1 MASPLSP
8 TKQSKLNL
16 PTPPTSHRRDDQYE
30 VHVYTEQSTTT
41 NTTTTTATSTNATAT
56 TDAIEHSPTSS
67 DAGPSSGPD
76 KENIMSPPKQRHS
89 RIMSGNELSPLKILS
104 NTESNSDRPVAS
116 PARSSRKS
124 MLSSEKRF
132 PVRVS
137 NPISDAADSSRS
149 ASRERT
155 VSLEDAMRD
164 NKGLAKAIQI
174 FEDDDDEDENKMEV
188 DTGRDQNDDYA
199 NSPDS
204 RHGRVNGKVH
214 DGAGTASH
222 HDHSFEAT
230 PSGGADDTMMSTF
243 STFSAVPELTML
255 AKFGTSPT
263 KSSVL
268 GGMTPRLRSS
278 GHSPSRTPRPMSI
291 QQDSS
296 GNTTNL
302 LMEFTDQLRFPG
314 RDHAKPTVTSPPPNS
329 NHHLNGSAGD
339 YAATPARPAQSLL
352 DFDIPP
358 MPTPRSI
365 PTVTPRELESLKST
379 FLSEISSLKASLSG
393 KEAEVQSLKT
403 AVGDAEKRVGE
414 SMERVREVESL
425 REQLVAEK
433 DGWERRSRE
442 MESVLRSVK
451 EEIVL
456 GQREREELEY
466 KLSES
471 EQRREAAETMAQ
483 EAESKLA
490 GMRAGRAT
498 EESAREK
505 SRSPGGGGGGGSN
518 NNNNSHNGI
527 NASKE
532 VEMAVERVARELHA
546 LYKSKHE
553 TKVAALKKSYEGRW
567 EKKVRE
573 LERQLSELN
582 QENEMLRVG
591 RDATMTRVDPHVQAA
606 AEEERK
612 AQAIRDS
619 AQIKELGAEVEKL
632 HAVLRTVQDD
642 NSELRTLLEKERV
655 EKGELVILAEEM
667 MAMQTISSPPPQ
679 QQQQQQQQPTTA
691 GTTAPP
697 TARKSATEPA
707 PARTPGKLRTPG
719 PASRSQTEN
728 LRGSVSR
735 PSGLK
740 APGSSIVMPG
750 RGASGGSAAH
760 HERTRS
766 GAGPGLPRPGSG
778 FGGRSGIMS
787 NIERMGNYRGRGD

>member
-8 TKQSKLNL
+8 TKQSTLNL
-16 PTPPTSHRRDDQYE
+16 ATPPTSRRHFDQYE
-30 VHVYTEQSTTT
+30 VHVYTEQSSSSSS
-41 NTTTTTATSTNATAT
+41 TTTTTTSTTPPSYATTAT
-56 TDAIEHSPTSS
+56 TSS
-67 DAGPSSGPD
+67 SAAVHLEIDAGPSSRPG
-76 KENIMSPPKQRHS
+76 KENVMSPPKQRHS

-104 NTESNSDRPVAS
+104 ASEPNFDRQLSS
-116 PARSSRKS
+116 PARASRKS
-124 MLSSEKRF
+124 ILSPEKRF
-132 PVRVS
+132 PVR
-137 NPISDAADSSRS
+137 SSRS
-149 ASRERT
+149 GSRERT
-155 VSLEDAMRD
+155 VSLEDA
-164 NKGLAKAIQI
+164 I
-174 FEDDDDEDENKMEV
+174 FEDDDDEGKDKDEDRDVGAHSPQSVDKMM
-188 DTGRDQNDDYA
+188 
-199 NSPDS
+199 
-204 RHGRVNGKVH
+204 
-214 DGAGTASH
+214 H
-222 HDHSFEAT
+222 HDNSFEAALG
-230 PSGGADDTMMSTF
+230 PDDTMMSAF
-243 STFSAVPELTML
+243 STFSAVPEMTML
-255 AKFGTSPT
+255 AKFGNSPT
-263 KSSVL
+263 R
-268 GGMTPRLRSS
+268 PDP
-278 GHSPSRTPRPMSI
+278 SPSRTARPMSV

-302 LMEFTDQLRFPG
+302 LMDFTDQLRFPG
-314 RDHAKPTVTSPPPNS
+314 RANGRPTNTSSPPN
-329 NHHLNGSAGD
+329 NLNGFANS
-339 YAATPARPAQSLL
+339 YMATPARAAQSLL

-365 PTVTPRELESLKST
+365 PTVTPRELESLKSS

-414 SMERVREVESL
+414 SMERVREVESE

-433 DGWERRSRE
+433 EGWERRSRE

-498 EESAREK
+498 EENARDK
-505 SRSPGGGGGGGSN
+505 ARSPGGGNGNSSSSSN
-518 NNNNSHNGI
+518 NNQ
-527 NASKE
+527 NASRE

-573 LERQLSELN
+573 LENKLGELGE
-582 QENEMLRVG
+582 ENERLRLG
-591 RDATMTRVDPHVQAA
+591 RDATMTRVDHHMQA

-612 AQAIRDS
+612 AQAIHNS
-619 AQIKELGAEVEKL
+619 AQIKELGAEVDKL

-642 NSELRTLLEKERV
+642 NAELRALLETERV
-655 EKGELVILAEEM
+655 EKGELVMLAEEM
-667 MAMQTISSPPPQ
+667 MAMQTTVASPAQPSTVRKTQPMSAAAAPPPPPQ
-679 QQQQQQQQPTTA
+679 PSSEPTQ
-691 GTTAPP
+691 
-697 TARKSATEPA
+697 
-707 PARTPGKLRTPG
+707 ARTPGKMRTPG
-719 PASRSQTEN
+719 PASRTQAQSGNEN
-728 LRGSVSR
+728 LRGSISR

-750 RGASGGSAAH
+750 RGGAAQ

-778 FGGRSGIMS
+778 FGPRSGIIS
-787 NIERMGNYRGRGD
+787 NIERMGNYRGRGE